1 MKYYYL
7 ILLIGIFCLITIA
20 RYSILGTVFLLFSV
34 ITLYPLAFVV
44 SEFFN
49 LFSFRN
55 NIPVVMI
62 VHLFETS
69 TSFVTLPFML
79 LEFYL
84 LFGYYC

>member
-20 RYSILGTVFLLFSV
+20 RCSSVVLLFSV